1 MPVIQPARAIPPL
14 STVEDVGEGRSILS
28 SQCRQ
33 ACGFDGATRWHH
45 RRLMAIET
53 DQDVLLELI
62 ELAVTWPELEYSETP
77 TIAPDQWIPFVENH
91 RWADPDRVERIFSV
105 ATDIAM
111 ATARASRR
119 PPRDPD
125 CPLGWVDDA
134 APDAVPT
141 VPMARPARADLGSV
155 ANNLDGP
162 ALTRLVADHCD
173 SSSGYGDELA
183 EGWPGRTL
191 ARRHR

>member
-1 MPVIQPARAIPPL
+1 
-14 STVEDVGEGRSILS
+14 
-28 SQCRQ
+28 
-33 ACGFDGATRWHH
+33 
-45 RRLMAIET
+45 MAIET

-134 APDAVPT
+134 APDAVPA